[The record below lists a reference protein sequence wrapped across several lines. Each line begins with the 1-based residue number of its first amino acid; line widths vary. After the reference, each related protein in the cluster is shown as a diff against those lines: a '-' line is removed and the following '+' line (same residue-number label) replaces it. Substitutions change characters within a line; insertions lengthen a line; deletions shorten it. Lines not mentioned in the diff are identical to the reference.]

1 MNAPLLQPHASR
13 PLAERIPLEGTG
25 AVDVERQRAVV
36 AALKA
41 FLPEHCVLWREEDTR
56 PYECD
61 GLTMYRQLPM
71 IVALPETEE
80 QVAGIARACFEMQ
93 VPVVPRGA
101 GTGLSGGA
109 LPHGRGVLLS
119 LAKFNRILRIDPL
132 ACTARRSARRTQ
144 PGDLGGG
151 LASGAVLRTGPIE
164 PDRLHDRR
172 QHRRELRRRALP
184 QIRPDAAQRTARAR
198 RDHRG
203 RGRSR
208 SARKRSTR
216 PASTCCRW

>member
-25 AVDVERQRAVV
+25 AVDVDRQRAVV

-80 QVAGIARACFEMQ
+80 QVARIARVCFEMQ
-93 VPVVPRGA
+93 VP
-101 GTGLSGGA
+101 
-109 LPHGRGVLLS
+109 
-119 LAKFNRILRIDPL
+119 D
-132 ACTARRSARRTQ
+132 RSARRRHR
-144 PGDLGGG
+144 
-151 LASGAVLRTGPIE
+151 AYRAARCRT
-164 PDRLHDRR
+164 
-172 QHRRELRRRALP
+172 
-184 QIRPDAAQRTARAR
+184 DAAF
-198 RDHRG
+198 
-203 RGRSR
+203 
-208 SARKRSTR
+208 
-216 PASTCCRW
+216 CCRSPNSTGF